1 LFQLDHSELK
11 RHTFSTALFRAAVNP
26 TIIAELDGHVAG
38 GGKRRTTT
46 EEVYIKSSEV
56 MVLKE
61 AVEKLDY
68 GDVVDLVKS
77 DRGTLRERRG
87 VVTNKHGNHWIC

>member
-1 LFQLDHSELK
+1 LLIVDTTLLQLKQFHDRL
-11 RHTFSTALFRAAVNP
+11 
-26 TIIAELDGHVAG
+26 IAIQLYRNYGHVAG

-68 GDVVDLVKS
+68 GDVVDRLKVAEG
-77 DRGTLRERRG
+77 R
-87 VVTNKHGNHWIC
+87 

>member
-1 LFQLDHSELK
+1 
-11 RHTFSTALFRAAVNP
+11 VNP

-46 EEVYIKSSEV
+46 EEVYIKPSEV

-61 AVEKLDY
+61 AVEMLDY
-68 GDVVDLVKS
+68 GDVVDRLRVAGGWRGS
-77 DRGTLRERRG
+77 D
-87 VVTNKHGNHWIC
+87 VDGNQ